1 MANLSLPNI
10 RERPGRAATLV
21 DKLEKETPFE
31 MVGGGTK
38 ILDTLIHLSGPDKM
52 DLIVPSES
60 PGQKNLALEILES
73 KASSGRYLFL
83 KKRGEKERFSLGH
96 LLKSAD
102 FGGKGKGNRGD
113 MAEAI
118 FAAAIVARFMHKNTP
133 VLPSQVIALIKEIDR
148 NPSTRTQSKV
158 YDSPNKNP
166 KIMDKVTFELGLAKS
181 NLEALTDDSVLK
193 TLGNIVN
200 AAIKYANS
208 SIVTSK
214 SKLLYT
220 NNQYNDIKV
229 IADGVGNQKGTKVDV
244 RVKIDDKPTDMNVS
258 LKADDVKQF
267 GQIGGDSFEVQKE
280 LWDKLLGLNVDGY
293 EREYYDEKKEKKGD
307 AVDKAV
313 RAIGKVYSGVTK
325 MFNENKDKEA
335 LYKKL
340 ADGINYFAT
349 LGEEN
354 VTLVQL
360 AKEEAQVYKFDK
372 LQKSLKDVNLTAK
385 FNTSKKYSEINFQ
398 DENDLTLITI
408 RIKLEN
414 KQKFYLRNYIEK
426 GKLLSNLTSSI
437 AR

>member
-1 MANLSLPNI
+1 MAHLSLSNI
-10 RERPGRAATLV
+10 RKRPGRAATLV

-52 DLIVPSES
+52 DLIVPSKSSE
-60 PGQKNLALEILES
+60 QKALALKILES
-73 KASSGRYLFL
+73 KASSSRHLFL
-83 KKRGEKERFSLGH
+83 KKHGEKEHFNLSR

-102 FGGKGKGNRGD
+102 FGGKSKGNRGD

-118 FAAAIVARFMHKNTP
+118 FAAAIAARFMHKNTA

-148 NPSTRTQSKV
+148 NPSTRTQSKI
-158 YDSPNKNP
+158 YDSPNENP

-220 NNQYNDIKV
+220 NNQCNDIRV
-229 IADGVGNQKGTKVDV
+229 IADGVSNQTGTKVDV
-244 RVKIDDKPTDMNVS
+244 RVKIDDKPTNINVS

-267 GQIGGDSFEVQKE
+267 GQIGGDSFEAQQK
-280 LWDKLLGLNVDGY
+280 LWNKLLGLNVDDY
-293 EREYYDEKKEKKGD
+293 EKKYYAEKNEKKGD

-313 RAIGKVYSGVTK
+313 RAIGKVYSGAAE
-325 MFNENKDKEA
+325 MFNKNKNKEA

-360 AKEEAQVYKFDK
+360 AKEEAQIYKFDK
-372 LQKSLKDVNLTAK
+372 LQESLKDVNLTAK
-385 FNTSKKYSEINFQ
+385 FNTSKKYPEINFQ
-398 DENDLTLITI
+398 DENDLALITI
-408 RIKLEN
+408 RIKLET
-414 KQKFYLRNYIEK
+414 KPKFYLRNYIEK
-426 GKLLSNLTSSI
+426 GKLLSNLASSI